1 MSEVRLQTPHVT
13 ALMADGSVL
22 AVQVLN
28 PDYLNWDRTAA
39 KHNWASMQKIP
50 FTWLTFVTWSALRR
64 TGQVESSWDQF
75 SEVDCLQVTN
85 TADETNGNGNGSTT
99 MSADLASLE
108 RLVGP
113 LDPEAE
119 PETVGPTPP
128 GPVPG

>member
-22 AVQVLN
+22 SVQVLN

-64 TGQVESSWDQF
+64 TGQVESTWDQF

-85 TADETNGNGNGSTT
+85 TSGDDTNGNGVTQVV
-99 MSADLASLE
+99 DVASLE

-128 GPVPG
+128 GHAPG